1 MVITA
6 IRRFKLQST
15 PCNRLVAA
23 PVMRRN
29 VDEQGLHAGSIIG
42 MNLSRE
48 TANDSRLPDVEFEKK
63 ANGERQGLD
72 LLGIV
77 IV

>member
-1 MVITA
+1 
-6 IRRFKLQST
+6 
-15 PCNRLVAA
+15 
-23 PVMRRN
+23 MRRN